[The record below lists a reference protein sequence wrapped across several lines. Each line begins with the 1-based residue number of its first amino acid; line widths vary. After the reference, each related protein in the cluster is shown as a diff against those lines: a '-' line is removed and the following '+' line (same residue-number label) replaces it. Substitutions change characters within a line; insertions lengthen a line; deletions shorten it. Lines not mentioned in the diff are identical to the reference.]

1 MWWEKHRGDSTAR
14 SDLLSRL
21 IEARDEETGGDER
34 FTDEQIRD
42 HVLTLFAA
50 GHETTALALGW
61 TWLLLSENPDAEA
74 RLHAEV
80 DAVLDGRPATAAD
93 LESLKFTR
101 SVITES
107 MRLLPPA
114 YAIERTAET
123 DYRVRE
129 FTVPRGDTII
139 ASQYLIHRD
148 PRWFPEPLRF
158 DPDRWTDAF
167 RVSLPRFAYFPF
179 GGGPRICIGEGFAW
193 AEAMIVLAT
202 LAGRWSARLVS
213 GHPVELQPL
222 ITLRPRHGL
231 RMTLSLRT
239 APS

>member
-1 MWWEKHRGDSTAR
+1 MTIM
-14 SDLLSRL
+14 L
-21 IEARDEETGGDER
+21 
-34 FTDEQIRD
+34 
-42 HVLTLFAA
+42 A
-50 GHETTALALGW
+50 GHETIATTLS
-61 TWLLLSENPDAEA
+61 WLWYLVSQNPEVESRLHDEVDSVLEGRLPEPEDVERLVYTRQVFAEA
-74 RLHAEV
+74 LRLYPA
-80 DAVLDGRPATAAD
+80 LWSFGRRTIQPIPVGD
-93 LESLKFTR
+93 Y
-101 SVITES
+101 VIPVGTYV
-107 MRLLPPA
+107 MFCP
-114 YAIERTAET
+114 YVT
-123 DYRVRE
+123 
-129 FTVPRGDTII
+129 
-139 ASQYLIHRD
+139 HRNPKYFPD
-148 PRWFPEPLRF
+148 PERF

-231 RMTLSLRT
+231 RMTLRLRT